1 MNPVRQIT
9 NYLNSKGYN
18 PEYDKD
24 SFTLFLEHDTTYG
37 TIQTRYYFDID
48 MNILS
53 CQAIYT
59 EELNKDNYNNLCV
72 LCNVLNE
79 IIGVGTFIILEKES
93 VVFEINQLI
102 NPEVSLSEDILDKLS
117 FIPSEAL
124 TDHLDYFIDLSENK
138 ATIDEIIESL

>member
-9 NYLNSKGYN
+9 NYLNSKGHN

-24 SFTLFLEHDTTYG
+24 SFTLFLEHETAFG
-37 TIQTRYYFDID
+37 IVQTRYYYDLD

-59 EELNKDNYNNLCV
+59 EELSTENYNELCV
-72 LCNVLNE
+72 LCNMLNE
-79 IIGVGTFIILEKES
+79 IIGIGSFILLQKES
-93 VVFEINQLI
+93 LVFEINYMTDSGSI
-102 NPEVSLSEDILDKLS
+102 IAEDILDKLS

-124 TDHLDYFIDLSENK
+124 IDNLKSFTDL
-138 ATIDEIIESL
+138 